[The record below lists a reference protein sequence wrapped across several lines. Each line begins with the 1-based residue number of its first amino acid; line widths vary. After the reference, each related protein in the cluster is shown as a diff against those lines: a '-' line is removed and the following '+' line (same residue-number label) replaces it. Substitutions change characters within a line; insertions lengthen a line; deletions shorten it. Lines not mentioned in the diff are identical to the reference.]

1 MNEYNVG
8 NIILN
13 AGLVGIIVFFG
24 KKWINNVESTAEI
37 NRKEISDL
45 VHENRVEYQKGS
57 KDIIASIKELSDH
70 VATANGRTSKNEA
83 RISVIEAICK
93 ERHNENITS

>member
-24 KKWINNVESTAEI
+24 KKWINNVEATAES
-37 NRKEISDL
+37 NRKEINDL
-45 VHENRVEYQKGS
+45 IHENRDEYREGS
-57 KDIIASIKELSDH
+57 RQIIESIKELSDH
-70 VATANGRTSKNEA
+70 VATANGRTGKLEA
-83 RISVIEAICK
+83 RISVIEAVCK
-93 ERHNENITS
+93 ERHNENLNP

>member
-13 AGLVGIIVFFG
+13 TGLVGIIVYFG
-24 KKWINNVESTAEI
+24 KKWINNVESTAEH

-45 VHENRVEYQKGS
+45 VHENRMEYREGSRHIVE
-57 KDIIASIKELSDH
+57 SIKELSDH
-70 VATANGRTSKNEA
+70 VATANGRTSRNEA
-83 RISVIEAICK
+83 RLSVIEAICK
-93 ERHNENITS
+93 ERHGDNATS